1 MLDYE
6 EEYKLVIRLSYG
18 IGMEKDEVEALK
30 HFKHSAYQGYYPAM
44 MSLAFRYLEGEG
56 TMKNV
61 ARAFIHFKVIADED
75 DCKRAQYMVGLHYE
89 YGVGERCRPH
99 MALRY
104 YKKAKAM
111 DKVEDMK
118 EFIRL
123 MEEEEEG

>member
-6 EEYKLVIRLSYG
+6 EEYKLAIRLSYG
-18 IGMEKDEVEALK
+18 IGVVKDEVAALE

-61 ARAFIHFKVIADED
+61 ARAFVHFKVIADED

-89 YGVGERCRPH
+89 YGVGERERPYL
-99 MALRY
+99 ALKY
-104 YKKAKAM
+104 YKKAGSIE
-111 DKVEDMK
+111 KVESMK

-123 MEEEEEG
+123 MEEDSS